1 MENIVLTIHLLL
13 AVALILSVLLQR
25 SEGGGLGIGGG
36 GGGVMSG
43 RPPTTPMAKVTWL
56 LAIGFICTSLALTWF
71 ATQDSAGSSVIDRV
85 GVETPSNG
93 TTGGGIALPPALE
106 GGDLTPPP
114 LTGGSEGASGPVVP
128 PPAN

>member
-56 LAIGFICTSLALTWF
+56 LAISFICTSLALTWI
-71 ATQDSAGSSVIDRV
+71 ATKDSAGSSVIDRV
-85 GVETPSNG
+85 GVEAPAGGS
-93 TTGGGIALPPALE
+93 TGGGIALPPTLD

-114 LTGGSEGASGPVVP
+114 MTGGSEGTSGPAVP
-128 PPAN
+128 PPAD

>member
-1 MENIVLTIHLLL
+1 MENIVLIIHLLL
-13 AVALILSVLLQR
+13 ALALILSVLLQR

-43 RPPTTPMAKVTWL
+43 RPPTTPMAKVTWI

-85 GVETPSNG
+85 GVDAPADG

-106 GGDLTPPP
+106 GDLTPPP
-114 LTGGSEGASGPVVP
+114 ATGADGSGPAVP
-128 PPAN
+128 PPAE